1 MSVIRALIVDDEPIA
16 RKVLRD
22 ELEEFADVIVV
33 GEAGNGQLALG
44 LIDRLKPNLIFLD
57 LEMPAL
63 GGIELISRLPES
75 ELPEIIVVSACEAC
89 SHVAL
94 RAGASEYLLKPVSP
108 SSLRRAIDLVR
119 TRPIGR
125 AASRAE
131 SGQHDGNFS
140 VRSDCCH

>member
-22 ELEEFADVIVV
+22 ELEEFADVMVV
-33 GEAGNGQLALG
+33 GEAGNGHLALG

-63 GGIELISRLPES
+63 GGIELISRLPDS

-89 SHVAL
+89 SRIAL
-94 RAGASEYLLKPVSP
+94 RAGASGYLLKPVSP
-108 SSLRRAIDLVR
+108 RSLRGAIDMVR
-119 TRPIGR
+119 KRPIGR

-131 SGQHDGNFS
+131 SGQHDGKFS
-140 VRSDCCH
+140 RRSDCCH